1 MRSVFVVC
9 CFLAVASAWNWNAG
23 IRKLAAVTAI
33 TTSSCLGLPSLDLS
47 DQPIH
52 HVFHPAVA
60 FAAVEKFDGVEYM
73 HMDGEWESEAA
84 YIARQQ
90 KLREEAASSTVSTVS
105 TATDT
110 AKPVPAITSQA
121 YLDISIARQKPQRVT
136 LGLYGKDAPGASKF
150 FLSVCKG
157 DYGDGVS
164 YDGSQVSLVQKDEL
178 ITVGKLAYGGGKAT
192 EIKDGKIRAYNLA
205 ERFVNTD
212 SNELK
217 HDMSGLVSVPKQGGT
232 FEFNISPKPN
242 LDLDEDNLVIGQVMQ
257 GMEVIDEINNIPVSR
272 EDGIGSKTAF
282 SSAGKGFDPRAK
294 LITLNRPLRQVKILQ
309 CQVEGHTHTH
319 THTPPPIEHSP
330 IEKKPIENHPSSD
343 INPHCLNRY

>member
-1 MRSVFVVC
+1 MEH
-9 CFLAVASAWNWNAG
+9 SAD
-23 IRKLAAVTAI
+23 K
-33 TTSSCLGLPSLDLS
+33 
-47 DQPIH
+47 PIH
-52 HVFHPAVA
+52 NLFSPAVA
-60 FAAVEKFDGVEYM
+60 VAVVEKFDGMEYS

-90 KLREEAASSTVSTVS
+90 KQREEAVATTANTASTISSTETEPVKPTST
-105 TATDT
+105 
-110 AKPVPAITSQA
+110 PAITSQA
-121 YLDISIARQKPQRVT
+121 YLDVSIARQKPQRVT
-136 LGLYGKDAPGASKF
+136 LGLYGTAAPGATKF

-178 ITVGKLAYGGGKAT
+178 ITVGKLAYGGGKST

-212 SNELK
+212 TNDLK
-217 HDMSGLVSVPKQGGT
+217 HDTPGLVSVPKRGGT

-242 LDLDEDNLVIGQVMQ
+242 LDLDEENLVIGRVTQ
-257 GMEVIDEINNIPVSR
+257 GMEVIDEINDIPVSR
-272 EDGIGSKTAF
+272 EDGIGSKAAF

-309 CQVEGHTHTH
+309 CQVD
-319 THTPPPIEHSP
+319 
-330 IEKKPIENHPSSD
+330 EKGSVASFLKF
-343 INPHCLNRY
+343 